1 MRADILKKTKVFFV
15 LSGVCLFF
23 VPVFFSCGLEE
34 YIYIQAP
41 TVLNHAAPTYET
53 EFADR
58 YVAFETKENPNEQ
71 PNYDN
76 FLGTAVYY
84 KIYNNYNTMNSR
96 INSIETLSTSTN
108 ESAAALQM
116 IDNYGYKPLGL
127 AENYSSPLVEKTGEN
142 RKVYIRLT
150 NYYESQSN
158 LNMAMVIV
166 GNDDVGKFEQD
177 ASNLYDPV
185 SNPGGYRIYG
195 IPRRTGNR
203 YTFDFGRNIPSS
215 YENAENNVP
224 PETEQNL
231 GDYEES
237 SSVSSA
243 SYETSYFVDLF
254 AVGVGEDE
262 NFTQY
267 YSNVLH
273 LGSVTIDSESEH
285 N

>member
-1 MRADILKKTKVFFV
+1 MRTDILKKTKSFFV

-23 VPVFFSCGLEE
+23 VPVFSACGIEE

-53 EFADR
+53 EFAER
-58 YVAFETKENPNEQ
+58 YFEFTTNEAGQ
-71 PNYDN
+71 PNSDN

-84 KIYNNYNTMNSR
+84 KIYNNYSTMQSR
-96 INSIETLSTSTN
+96 VSSIDSLSNSTN
-108 ESAAALQM
+108 ESAAASLM
-116 IDNYGYKPLGL
+116 IDTYGYKPLGL
-127 AENYSSPLVEKTGEN
+127 AENYSSPLVEKTGVN

-158 LNMAMVIV
+158 SNMAMVII
-166 GNDDVGKFEQD
+166 GDDDVSKFERD
-177 ASNLYDPV
+177 PSDLYDPL

-215 YENAENNVP
+215 YEDAENNVP
-224 PETEQNL
+224 PETERNL
-231 GDYEES
+231 GDYEERSSTS
-237 SSVSSA
+237 SS
-243 SYETSYFVDLF
+243 YENSYFVDLF

-273 LGSVTIDSESEH
+273 LGSVTVDSESEH

>member
-15 LSGVCLFF
+15 LLSVCLFF

-34 YIYIQAP
+34 YIYIQPP

-71 PNYDN
+71 PNYNN

-84 KIYNNYNTMNSR
+84 KIYNNYSTMESR
-96 INSIETLSTSTN
+96 IKTIESLSNSTN
-108 ESAAALQM
+108 ESAAASRM
-116 IDNYGYKPLGL
+116 IDTYGYKPLGL
-127 AENYSSPLVEKTGEN
+127 AENYSSPLVEKTGVN

-177 ASNLYDPV
+177 SSNLYDSV
-185 SNPGGYRIYG
+185 SNPGGYRIHG

-231 GDYEES
+231 GDYDETS
-237 SSVSSA
+237 NVSA

-273 LGSVTIDSESEH
+273 LGSITVDSASEH